1 MLHSAVVFA
10 SANGARAAGRA
21 MFEFISSYIALVST
35 WISDF
40 ARDYPGWLPAVIFLL
55 AFCESIAILSLL
67 VPATI
72 LLIGFGAM
80 VTGQPIWHLVLC
92 AAAGAFLGDWVS
104 YSLGRWLEAPLLTR
118 WPFNR
123 EPELIEKG
131 KRFIQRY
138 GFIGLFCGRFI
149 GPMRAIVPL
158 IAGIAKMPFLA
169 FQATNIA
176 SALAWSAAMLGGG
189 AAIGEFVRTYFA

>member
-1 MLHSAVVFA
+1 MCSRALHKGDWQEPVF
-10 SANGARAAGRA
+10 
-21 MFEFISSYIALVST
+21 EIISNYIGLVSE
-35 WISDF
+35 WVSSF
-40 ARDYPGWLPAVIFLL
+40 AREHPSWLPVVLFLL

-67 VPATI
+67 VPATV
-72 LLIGFGAM
+72 LLIGFGALI
-80 VTGQPIWHLVLC
+80 TGQSIWPLVLC
-92 AAAGAFLGDWVS
+92 AAVGAFLGDWVS
-104 YSLGRWLEAPLLTR
+104 YSLGRWLEAPLLQR

-158 IAGIAKMPFLA
+158 IAGIAKMPFIA
-169 FQATNIA
+169 FQATNAA
-176 SALAWSAAMLGGG
+176 SALAWSSAMLGGG
-189 AAIGEFVRTYFA
+189 AAIGEFVRTYLV